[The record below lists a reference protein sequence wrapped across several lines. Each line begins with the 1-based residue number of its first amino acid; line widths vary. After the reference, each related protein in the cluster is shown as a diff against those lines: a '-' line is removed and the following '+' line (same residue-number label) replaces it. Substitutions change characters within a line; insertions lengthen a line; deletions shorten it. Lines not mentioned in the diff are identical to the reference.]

1 MTHAEIRVRERLTK
15 AAWSTEDQDKL
26 AYAAKA
32 LAVRTSSDSEAIRL
46 AVLEEQ
52 VGQAFGNESNGNEV
66 WAIYRNRHLVTV
78 MLRRS
83 HQPDSKLRVSV
94 VNRLV

>member
-15 AAWSTEDQDKL
+15 AAWSVKDQDKL

-52 VGQAFGNESNGNEV
+52 VGQAYGEESNGNEV
-66 WAIYRNRHLVTV
+66 WAIYRGRHLVTV

-83 HQPDSKLRVSV
+83 HQPDSKLRVAV